1 MALFSYVVEVLQFK
15 ISIMKNL
22 NIVALNDEGFTLVEL
37 LVTIAI
43 IGLASIGVAGLYY
56 SIQASQLQSRYVD
69 AATRAAQR
77 EVEML
82 RNSSYNNLTEG
93 QVIDFTSEL
102 PASLPSN
109 RSGSVVVSEPAP
121 GLKRVDVTVS
131 YGSGTQTKQVQLSSL
146 IGVIGLS
153 Q

>member
-1 MALFSYVVEVLQFK
+1 MNKLNKVV
-15 ISIMKNL
+15 L
-22 NIVALNDEGFTLVEL
+22 NEEGFTLVEL

-43 IGLASIGVAGLYY
+43 IGLASIGIASLYY

-77 EVEML
+77 EVEVL

-93 QVIDFTSEL
+93 QVIDFTGEL
-102 PASLPSN
+102 PTTLPSN
-109 RSGSVVVSEPAP
+109 RSGTVAVSEPSP

-131 YGSGTQTKQVQLSSL
+131 YITGGKTKQVQLSSL

>member
-1 MALFSYVVEVLQFK
+1 MNK
-15 ISIMKNL
+15 MNNTRL
-22 NIVALNDEGFTLVEL
+22 NKEGFTLVEL

-43 IGLASIGVAGLYY
+43 IGLASIGIASLYY
-56 SIQASQLQSRYVD
+56 AIQSSQLQSRYVD

-109 RSGSVVVSEPAP
+109 RSGSVAVSEPAP

-131 YGSGTQTKQVQLSSL
+131 YGSGAQAKQVQLSSL

>member
-1 MALFSYVVEVLQFK
+1 
-15 ISIMKNL
+15 MKKMNKTRL
-22 NIVALNDEGFTLVEL
+22 NKEGFTLVEL

-43 IGLASIGVAGLYY
+43 IGLASIGIASLYY
-56 SIQASQLQSRYVD
+56 AIQSSQLQSRYVD

-109 RSGSVVVSEPAP
+109 RSGSVAVSEPAP

-131 YGSGTQTKQVQLSSL
+131 YGSGAQAKQVQLSSL